1 MAAMHK
7 ILKAEKMANG
17 LVLVVDNPDGKE
29 ERYIVADDGSAAYR
43 TLAQA
48 SDRAAYGTD
57 HGYRE
62 EPEPPRAST
71 VDESGHEVVDEDDD
85 DYDYD
90 DGSILSDGRV
100 LLENAA
106 QFVNNNPGVGQ
117 FLGSMISGMN
127 QAEAKRHRVKTGQ
140 AKKRK

>member
-62 EPEPPRAST
+62 DPEPPRAST
-71 VDESGHEVVDEDDD
+71 VDESGHEVEDEDE
-85 DYDYD
+85 DYED
-90 DGSILSDGRV
+90 DGSILTDGRL